1 MSFIN
6 LHVHSAQGSLLDSI
20 LSVKDIAKYA
30 KENGQPAIAL
40 SDHGFMYANLNHVIE
55 CQKLGIKPITANE
68 IYECD
73 DHLLKND
80 TKENTQPRYHL
91 LLIIKNQIGKHNL
104 FKIVSEACTN
114 GFYKKP
120 RVSVQWIKEHNLGE
134 GLICLTACQAG
145 RISRYLEEEKFQE
158 AEDFLKLLKDTFDY
172 VALEI
177 QSHPTES
184 QYRCNTLIW
193 KMAVETQTPFVITTD
208 AHMLNADQIDTHSI
222 FVEIGEG
229 REAGETYLGCHLQNE
244 EDIYRYL
251 GDWHIDSVIQQGIEE
266 SIKIANMVEDNIDYE
281 LNKGTIMPS
290 AHIPE
295 GYDLESYFRYLV
307 YSTFDE
313 KFGHMSEE
321 EQQVRRDRI
330 ESEIPI
336 LKELDFL
343 NYLLI
348 QNEFCNECDKRGIP
362 RGYSRGS
369 AANSLCVFMLN
380 ITQVDSVKFG
390 LDFARFANLGRK
402 GSAADI
408 DLDLSKARRQE
419 AVQVLCDIF
428 GEDHVAPM
436 ATFNTLST
444 KVAIR
449 DIGKVLNE
457 KQDSPYFGQIPY
469 SLRDEVTKMVPTV
482 KTLSDLGEEEEKDV
496 LLKELVGKN
505 EKLDK
510 VYKQFPLW
518 FKYVMELEGLPK
530 SRGRHASGT
539 LLTPKPVINYSPLCL
554 DNEKNVMSMFEMHI
568 CQDTD
573 GGLGLVKED
582 LLGLEN
588 LDIVDDTL
596 KLAGLTWKDVDI
608 NHLDIDDKRVF
619 DEVYNT
625 GNTIG
630 IFQFESYEAKA
641 MSIAAHVDNIEDVI
655 AVNASNRPGTKNSF
669 PDYCKNKLHPEG
681 IQSIHPDLDEL
692 FKTTHSILLYQE
704 DALHL
709 FAYAGFPEDKQDTAR
724 RAIGKKKKD
733 VMESLYA
740 DFKIGLENKNWTK
753 QQIEDVWALL
763 SKQAEYSFNRGHA
776 VAYSLLSYLAAW
788 LKVYYPVQFMTAL
801 LTAKSDRTE
810 KMSSII
816 NDCNRMGIK
825 VLPPKINESE
835 YSFKAN
841 PEKKEILF
849 GFGAIKGI
857 GESVISKIIENQ
869 PYSGFDDY
877 LSKIS
882 DKTATIALI
891 KANAFPTSNRMKLM
905 QKYAKSLYEEKEY
918 KPVASLPTKM
928 KLLVDWN
935 IDTEEFK
942 EGKKVNKEAVLELY
956 NKKRKALFDE
966 EQEQKKR
973 KHMLDF
979 RDKYATDEFLWE
991 FSSLSMFVTDNP
1003 LQEAYDLIGTDWDE
1017 VEDGDKAVVPCVI
1030 VDIKRKK
1037 DKNNNPFAYLDL
1049 CTNNGIVEATIWSRQ
1064 LKEYSDLITKGSCI
1078 AILGR
1083 KKEGHLFVEKVKP
1096 YQVWLEKIKKIRAKA
1111 NVYNY

>member
-1 MSFIN
+1 MSFVN

-20 LSVKDIAKYA
+20 LTVKQIAQYA

-40 SDHGFMYANLNHVIE
+40 SDHGYMYGSLNHVLE
-55 CQKLGIKPITANE
+55 CQKLGIKPITACE

-80 TKENTQPRYHL
+80 TKDNVQPRYHL
-91 LLIIKNQIGKHNL
+91 LLIVKNQIGKDNL
-104 FKIVSEACTN
+104 FKIVSEACTT
-114 GFYKKP
+114 GMYKKP
-120 RVSVQWIKEHNLGE
+120 RVSVQWIKENNLGE
-134 GLICLTACQAG
+134 GIICLTACQAG
-145 RISRYLEEEKFQE
+145 RVSRYLEEERYQE
-158 AEDFLKLLKDTFDY
+158 AEDFVNLLKDTFDY

-177 QSHPTES
+177 QSHPTTD
-184 QYRCNTLIW
+184 QLRCNTSIFNFAQYM
-193 KMAVETQTPFVITTD
+193 KMPYVITTD

-244 EDIYRYL
+244 EDIFNYL
-251 GDWHIDSVIQQGIEE
+251 RDWNLDRVIQQGIDE
-266 SIKIANMVEDNIDYE
+266 SVKIANMVDDNIDYE
-281 LNKGTIMPS
+281 LNKGTIMPK
-290 AHIPE
+290 AHIPD
-295 GYDLESYFRYLV
+295 GYDTESYFRYLV

-313 KFGHMSEE
+313 KFGHMSKE
-321 EQQVRRDRI
+321 EQDIRRNRI

-348 QNEFCNECDKRGIP
+348 QYEFCNECDRRGIP

-369 AANSLCVFMLN
+369 AANCLCVFMLN

-419 AVQVLCDIF
+419 AVQALCDIF

-444 KVAIR
+444 KVAVR

-482 KTLSDLGEEEEKDV
+482 KTLSDLGEEVEKEV
-496 LLKELVGKN
+496 HLKELVGKN

-539 LLTPKPVINYSPLCL
+539 LLTPKPILHYAPLCL
-554 DNEKNVMSMFEMHI
+554 DNEKNVMAQFEMHI

-573 GGLGLVKED
+573 GGMGLVKED

-588 LDIVDDTL
+588 LDIIDDTL

-608 NHLDIDDKRVF
+608 NHLNLDDKRVF
-619 DEVYNT
+619 DEVYNS
-625 GNTIG
+625 GNTVG
-630 IFQFESYEAKA
+630 IFQFESQEART
-641 MSIAAHVDNIEDVI
+641 MSIAAHADNIEDVI
-655 AVNASNRPGTKNSF
+655 AVNASNRPGTKDSF
-669 PDYCKNKLHPEG
+669 PEYCKNKLYPES
-681 IQSIHPDLDEL
+681 IKSIHPDLNEL

-709 FAYAGFPEDKQDTAR
+709 FAYAGFPEDKQDVAR

-733 VMESLYA
+733 VMASLYEEFA
-740 DFKIGLENKNWTK
+740 EGLRKKSWTK

-763 SKQAEYSFNRGHA
+763 AKQAEYSFNRGHA
-776 VAYSLLSYLAAW
+776 VAYSLLSYLTAW

-801 LTAKSDRTE
+801 LTAKSDNTS
-810 KMSSII
+810 KLSVII
-816 NDCNRMGIK
+816 TDCNRMGIK
-825 VLPPKINESE
+825 VLPPKINESAL
-835 YSFKAN
+835 SFKAK
-841 PEKKEILF
+841 PESQEILF

-857 GESVISKIIENQ
+857 GESVITKIIENQ
-869 PYSGFDDY
+869 PYSSFNDY
-877 LSKIS
+877 VSKIP
-882 DKTATIALI
+882 DKAATIALI
-891 KANAFPTSNRMKLM
+891 KAGAFPTSNKMKLM
-905 QKYAKSLYEEKEY
+905 KKYAALSYEKKEY
-918 KPVASLPTKM
+918 KPVQTYGTKT
-928 KLLVDWN
+928 KLLLEWDINVDDYK
-935 IDTEEFK
+935 I
-942 EGKKVNKEAVLELY
+942 GKKVDKEAVLQLY
-956 NKKRKALFDE
+956 NEKRKEKFDK
-966 EQEQKKR
+966 EQEEKYKAYMIEFQQ
-973 KHMLDF
+973 
-979 RDKYATDEFLWE
+979 KYAQNQFLWE
-991 FSSLSMFVTDNP
+991 YESLSMFLTDNP
-1003 LQEAYDLIGTDWDE
+1003 LQEGVDLISTNWDDVPSGE
-1017 VEDGDKAVVPCVI
+1017 KTVVLCVI
-1030 VDIKRKK
+1030 SDIKRKK
-1037 DKNNNPFAYLDL
+1037 DRNNNPFAYLDL
-1049 CTNNGIVEATIWSRQ
+1049 ITSDRIIEATIWSKQ
-1064 LKEYSDLITKGSCI
+1064 LKEYFDLISKGKCL

-1083 KKEGHLFVEKVKP
+1083 KEDDHLFVEKVKP
-1096 YQVWLEKIKKIRAKA
+1096 YTVWLEKIKRTRSKT
-1111 NVYNY
+1111 Y